1 MLRARITKSLLQARD
16 RPRDHPSQRQA
27 RLRVRRAPLG
37 SAQVARHQQ
46 RSIGQSQFGW
56 LLFRSR
62 ARLGR
67 LPCALLGLVHTEL
80 FGLAPTL
87 LL

>member
-1 MLRARITKSLLQARD
+1 MLRARITKNLLQARD

-46 RSIGQSQFGW
+46 RSQFGW